1 MNDMEVL
8 QRAYDKE
15 NDPRN
20 KGGSIR
26 GWEAQDFWLCRIK
39 GSVYILS
46 TSPFGITILAFNSAL
61 IWSAFPVAAAI
72 ISCTVIICL

>member
-26 GWEAQDFWLCRIK
+26 GWEAHYVG
-39 GSVYILS
+39 GSRATMLRL
-46 TSPFGITILAFNSAL
+46 GDGG
-61 IWSAFPVAAAI
+61 
-72 ISCTVIICL
+72 